1 MKAGKILVV
10 EDNPLFAAMIAA
22 NLGKEGYDLTVVQT
36 GSEFLES
43 ADSQAYDCLIIDLT
57 LPDEDGIVLVRKMR
71 ARSNIPIIV
80 LTGRE
85 GIDDKVACFELGAD
99 DYVTKPVDARE
110 LLMRVQAAIRRS
122 DGVAKAKGIL
132 QFGPISIDHTRRA
145 AVGEDGEEID
155 LTPAEFSL
163 IWILAEANGRVMSRK
178 DLVDA
183 ISPGD
188 GPMSFRAVD
197 ILISRLRNKLNK
209 EAIKTVPTVGYKC
222 GWPVSSG

>member
-1 MKAGKILVV
+1 MNAGKILVV
-10 EDNPLFAAMIAA
+10 EDNPLFAAMISA
-22 NLGKEGYDLTVVQT
+22 NLGKQGYELTVVET
-36 GSEFLES
+36 GAEFLAS
-43 ADSQAYDCLIIDLT
+43 ADAGAYDCLIVDLT

-71 ARSNIPIIV
+71 ARSNTPIIV

-110 LLMRVQAAIRRS
+110 LLMRVQAAIRRG
-122 DGVAKAKGIL
+122 DGAADKSQL
-132 QFGPISIDHTRRA
+132 QFGSIRIDHSRRVA
-145 AVGEDGEEID
+145 MREDGEEID

-163 IWILAEANGRVMSRK
+163 IWILAEADGRVLRRE

-183 ISPGD
+183 ISPGE
-188 GPMSFRAVD
+188 GPLSFRAVD
-197 ILISRLRNKLNK
+197 ILISRVRKKLDK
-209 EAIKTVPTVGYKC
+209 AAIETVPTVGYKS